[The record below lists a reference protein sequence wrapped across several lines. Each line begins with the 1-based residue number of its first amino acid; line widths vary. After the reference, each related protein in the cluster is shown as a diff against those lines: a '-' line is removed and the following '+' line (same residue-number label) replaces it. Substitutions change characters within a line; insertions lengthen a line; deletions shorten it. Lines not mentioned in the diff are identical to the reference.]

1 MNLVSALGLPLP
13 GTLRKPLPPSGTRFS
28 SSLKWAH
35 FTAVSAGRQPGG
47 SRHLL
52 RGFPSPPGWV
62 HSKCSGDVTD
72 AFLPR
77 LFLSPTETTETVV
90 KNRTLGPD
98 GLGFLACC
106 DVASPSPSVLFC
118 KVGILMTVPP
128 PPGSLRAADGSLRV
142 KPQGSAGLRGGWC
155 GIHLLNLR
163 PLPHAGSAWG
173 WGRGDE
179 RSSRPSVCVCLAS
192 WSWLYLWGLPPA
204 HRGSGAGLYGP
215 EGRAWSRPQALRR
228 RPLLPAFAQ
237 QVSGCRMTQAQT
249 GAGGSGKGR
258 GGSVQ
263 GWLRNGDRKGPL
275 GGGVEASAASPCGPA
290 AGSAVAAA
298 SLAFLPSVV
307 WAGFLDP
314 PGCQALSGTW
324 HGRKCVPLWDSRSDW
339 GDAMS
344 KIKYLSR

>member
-1 MNLVSALGLPLP
+1 MLALP
-13 GTLRKPLPPSGTRFS
+13 GGGGGEMNAPL
-28 SSLKWAH
+28 
-35 FTAVSAGRQPGG
+35 V
-47 SRHLL
+47 HLCVCVWL
-52 RGFPSPPGWV
+52 RG
-62 HSKCSGDVTD
+62 
-72 AFLPR
+72 
-77 LFLSPTETTETVV
+77 
-90 KNRTLGPD
+90 
-98 GLGFLACC
+98 
-106 DVASPSPSVLFC
+106 
-118 KVGILMTVPP
+118 
-128 PPGSLRAADGSLRV
+128 PGSTSGASR
-142 KPQGSAGLRGGWC
+142 
-155 GIHLLNLR
+155 
-163 PLPHAGSAWG
+163 LPTG
-173 WGRGDE
+173 GRGRD
-179 RSSRPSVCVCLAS
+179 
-192 WSWLYLWGLPPA
+192 YT
-204 HRGSGAGLYGP
+204 GP